1 MHHLCNRCRPT
12 GLIRLLHRFNIA
24 VRQISSD
31 LQGKHRNIEPSVY
44 LYSDTTDK
52 FVREYAIRHKP
63 LYNKLLLVFKMAEG
77 KESKKDDFIPLRKS
91 TKRKATGEEDNF
103 MTSYYNELENI
114 TQQSE
119 EQIDEIRWQ
128 NGIEIQG
135 ENCPKPVTSFKDLN
149 LPPELQQYLA
159 NHGYTSPTAIQ
170 MQALSCVMSGRDII
184 GLAET
189 GSGKT
194 LAYSLPLFMF
204 LKTRK
209 PCLPGEGPV
218 ALILTPTRELM
229 RQVSDHVSELLQC
242 ITLLDAFP
250 DNVAWNFNTDQV
262 NYSSMTNTVHIGTYL
277 PYTSLSTGTPRMPGY
292 HLVANNLESSFCSSP
307 RATPISIKY
316 HSVGICGG
324 VPISSQVQELK
335 SGVDVVIATPGRL
348 LDLCERGLLSL
359 DKVSYLVMDEADKML
374 GMGMEEQL
382 RKVVGLA
389 TGTIRA
395 RQTLLWTATMPESL
409 ERLARSAVLN
419 PITIQ
424 VGPVGLISPT
434 IQQHVTFLYHYE
446 KPAKLLQVLRSIPCP
461 PVIVFASSIHNVD
474 YVTELLKKEQFH
486 ASGLHSEKSQ
496 DYRFKLVSAF
506 RDGKVDV
513 LVATDVGSRGLD
525 FPEVAHIIN
534 YDLPDNIE
542 DYVHRCG
549 RTGRMGHFGVATSF
563 LTLDCKIAEK
573 LKEMLEVMDQVVPKE
588 LENTKQFGK
597 RIIRTEFGDRVVD
610 F

>member
-1 MHHLCNRCRPT
+1 MC
-12 GLIRLLHRFNIA
+12 LL
-24 VRQISSD
+24 
-31 LQGKHRNIEPSVY
+31 
-44 LYSDTTDK
+44 
-52 FVREYAIRHKP
+52 
-63 LYNKLLLVFKMAEG
+63 FKMEEG
-77 KESKKDDFIPLRKS
+77 RSEDRKKEEFVPLRK
-91 TKRKATGEEDNF
+91 KQNATEEEDNL
-103 MTSYYNELENI
+103 MTSYYHEQKNV
-114 TQQSE
+114 TQLSE
-119 EQIDEIRWQ
+119 EKIDEIRWQ
-128 NGIEIQG
+128 NGIEVQG
-135 ENCPKPVTSFKDLN
+135 ENCPKPVTSFQDLN

-159 NHGYTSPTAIQ
+159 DNDYERPTSIQ

-194 LAYSLPLFMF
+194 LAYSLPLCMF
-204 LKTRK
+204 LKRRE
-209 PCLPGEGPV
+209 PCLPGQGPV

-229 RQVSDHVSELLQC
+229 RQVSDHVSGLMNCLIIRASEMTFSQAC
-242 ITLLDAFP
+242 AN
-250 DNVAWNFNTDQV
+250 NVGFIQHGSTSTSQMSL
-262 NYSSMTNTVHIGTYL
+262 SSMANTTYL
-277 PYTSLSTGTPRMPGY
+277 PYNATQGMQSYQPQGTRMISSPYSLS
-292 HLVANNLESSFCSSP
+292 
-307 RATPISIKY
+307 RATTVVTKY
-316 HSVGICGG
+316 QSVGICGG
-324 VPISSQVQELK
+324 IPISQQVQQLK
-335 SGVDVVIATPGRL
+335 GGVDVVIATPGRL
-348 LDLCERGLLSL
+348 LDLCERGILSL

-424 VGPVGLISPT
+424 VGPAGLISPT
-434 IQQHVTFLYHYE
+434 IQQNVMFLYHYE
-446 KPAKLLQVLRSIPCP
+446 KPARLLQVLRSTPFP
-461 PVIVFASSIHNVD
+461 PVIVFTSSIQNVD
-474 YVTELLKKEQFH
+474 SVTELLKTEQFH

-496 DYRFKLVSAF
+496 DYRFKLVGAF
-506 RDGKVDV
+506 REGKVDV

-525 FPEVAHIIN
+525 FPEVAHVIN

-563 LTLDCKIAEK
+563 LTLDCKIAEE

-597 RIIRTEFGDRVVD
+597 KIIRTEFGDRVVD

>member
-1 MHHLCNRCRPT
+1 MQRYYGQIRARKRFSARVWGRALC
-12 GLIRLLHRFNIA
+12 F
-24 VRQISSD
+24 
-31 LQGKHRNIEPSVY
+31 
-44 LYSDTTDK
+44 
-52 FVREYAIRHKP
+52 
-63 LYNKLLLVFKMAEG
+63 VFKMAGTEAG
-77 KESKKDDFIPLRKS
+77 TCKDKVDFIPIRKS

-103 MTSYYNELENI
+103 MKSYYHELENI
-114 TQQSE
+114 TQLSE

-135 ENCPKPVTSFKDLN
+135 EGCPKPITSFKDLN
-149 LPPELQQYLA
+149 LPSELQQYLV
-159 NHGYTSPTAIQ
+159 NSGYISPTAIQ

-194 LAYSLPLFMF
+194 LAYSLPLSMF

-229 RQVSDHVSELLQC
+229 RQVSDHVSGLLNC
-242 ITLLDAFP
+242 LITGVSEKTYDVFCS
-250 DNVAWNFNTDQV
+250 NTQSI
-262 NYSSMTNTVHIGTYL
+262 NTGQLKYSNMTSTQRMATYL
-277 PYTSLSTGTPRMPGY
+277 PYNSLNMGIPTMPSFHPLANDLASSSYLFQGVAPTST
-292 HLVANNLESSFCSSP
+292 
-307 RATPISIKY
+307 KY
-316 HSVGICGG
+316 QSVGICGG
-324 VPISSQVQELK
+324 VPIASQVQELK
-335 SGVDVVIATPGRL
+335 TGVDVVIATPGRL

-359 DKVSYLVMDEADKML
+359 DKISYLVMDEADKML

-389 TGTIRA
+389 TVTIRA

-434 IQQHVTFLYHYE
+434 IQQNVTFMYHYE
-446 KPAKLLQVLRSIPCP
+446 KPAKLLQVLRSTPCP
-461 PVIVFASSIHNVD
+461 PVVIFASSIQNVD

-506 RDGKVDV
+506 REGKVDV

-525 FPEVAHIIN
+525 FPEVAHVIN

-542 DYVHRCG
+542 GYVHRCG

-563 LTLDCKIAEK
+563 LTLDCKIAEE

-597 RIIRTEFGDRVVD
+597 RIIKTEFGDRIVD

>member
-1 MHHLCNRCRPT
+1 MEGT
-12 GLIRLLHRFNIA
+12 EA
-24 VRQISSD
+24 
-31 LQGKHRNIEPSVY
+31 
-44 LYSDTTDK
+44 
-52 FVREYAIRHKP
+52 REK
-63 LYNKLLLVFKMAEG
+63 G
-77 KESKKDDFIPLRKS
+77 DFIPLRKS
-91 TKRKATGEEDNF
+91 TKRKATGEEDNL
-103 MTSYYNELENI
+103 MKSYYHELENI
-114 TQQSE
+114 TQLSE

-135 ENCPKPVTSFKDLN
+135 EDCPKPITSFKDLN
-149 LPPELQQYLA
+149 LPPELQQYLVDK
-159 NHGYTSPTAIQ
+159 GYISPTAIQ

-194 LAYSLPLFMF
+194 LAYSLPLCMF

-229 RQVSDHVSELLQC
+229 RQVSDHVNGLLNC
-242 ITLLDAFP
+242 IFTQTREKTSDVFCGNAQSIS
-250 DNVAWNFNTDQV
+250 TDQLK
-262 NYSSMTNTVHIGTYL
+262 YSNMTNTVHMATYL
-277 PYTSLSTGTPRMPGY
+277 PYSFLNTGTPRMPSF
-292 HLVANNLESSFCSSP
+292 HPLASDLVSSAYSSQGIV
-307 RATPISIKY
+307 PISTKY
-316 HSVGICGG
+316 RSVGICGG
-324 VPISSQVQELK
+324 IPISSQVQELK
-335 SGVDVVIATPGRL
+335 VGVDVIIATPGRL

-419 PITIQ
+419 PITIK

-434 IQQHVTFLYHYE
+434 IQQNVMFLYHYE
-446 KPAKLLQVLRSIPCP
+446 KPAKLLQVLRSTPCP
-461 PVIVFASSIHNVD
+461 PVIVFASSIQNVD

-506 RDGKVDV
+506 REGKVDV

-525 FPEVAHIIN
+525 FPEVAHVIN
-534 YDLPDNIE
+534 YDLPDSIE

-563 LTLDCKIAEK
+563 LTLDCKITEE

-597 RIIRTEFGDRVVD
+597 RIIRTEFGDRIVE

>member
-1 MHHLCNRCRPT
+1 MVL
-12 GLIRLLHRFNIA
+12 
-24 VRQISSD
+24 S
-31 LQGKHRNIEPSVY
+31 
-44 LYSDTTDK
+44 YS
-52 FVREYAIRHKP
+52 KP
-63 LYNKLLLVFKMAEG
+63 LLKCSRFGFKMAEQS
-77 KESKKDDFIPLRKS
+77 ERDTFVPLRK
-91 TKRKATGEEDNF
+91 TVKRKVASAEREDNL
-103 MTSYYNELENI
+103 MKSYYHEQASVSQL
-114 TQQSE
+114 SD

-135 ENCPKPVTSFKDLN
+135 ENCPRPITSFRDLN
-149 LPPELQQYLA
+149 LPPELRQYLA
-159 NHGYTSPTAIQ
+159 DNDYRRPTSIQ

-194 LAYSLPLFMF
+194 LAYTLPLCMF
-204 LKTRK
+204 LKTRH
-209 PCLPGEGPV
+209 PCLPEEGPL

-229 RQVSDHVSELLQC
+229 RQVSDHVSGLLNYMSTNPREMPLPLASTNNFG
-242 ITLLDAFP
+242 ITQNQDIQMTASNNL
-250 DNVAWNFNTDQV
+250 NTTYSSRD
-262 NYSSMTNTVHIGTYL
+262 NYSQGTHWMQSYQ
-277 PYTSLSTGTPRMPGY
+277 PQRYNVTFPEETS
-292 HLVANNLESSFCSSP
+292 VAV
-307 RATPISIKY
+307 RYQAT
-316 HSVGICGG
+316 GICGG
-324 VPISSQVQELK
+324 IPIHQQVKQLK
-335 SGVDVVIATPGRL
+335 SGVDIVIATPGRL
-348 LDLCERGLLSL
+348 LDLCERGVLNL
-359 DKVSYLVMDEADKML
+359 DSVSYLVIDEVDKML

-382 RKVVGLA
+382 RKIVGLA
-389 TGTIRA
+389 TGSERA

-424 VGPVGLISPT
+424 VGPAGLISPT
-434 IQQHVTFLYHYE
+434 IQQNVMFLYHCE
-446 KPAKLLQVLRSIPCP
+446 KPAKLLQVLRSTPFP
-461 PVIVFASSIHNVD
+461 PVIVFTSSIQNVD
-474 YVTELLKKEQFH
+474 YVAGLLKDEQFH

-525 FPEVAHIIN
+525 FPEVTHVVN
-534 YDLPDNIE
+534 YDLPDSIE

-549 RTGRMGHFGVATSF
+549 RTGRMGHFGIATSF
-563 LTLDCKIAEK
+563 LTLDCKIADE

-597 RIIRTEFGDRVVD
+597 KIIRTEFGDRVVE

>member
-1 MHHLCNRCRPT
+1 
-12 GLIRLLHRFNIA
+12 
-24 VRQISSD
+24 
-31 LQGKHRNIEPSVY
+31 
-44 LYSDTTDK
+44 
-52 FVREYAIRHKP
+52 
-63 LYNKLLLVFKMAEG
+63 MAG
-77 KESKKDDFIPLRKS
+77 KETAKKDEFIPLRKS
-91 TKRKATGEEDNF
+91 TKRKVTGEEDNL
-103 MTSYYNELENI
+103 MTSYYHELENI
-114 TQQSE
+114 TQLSE
-119 EQIDEIRWQ
+119 EKIDEIRWQ

-135 ENCPKPVTSFKDLN
+135 QNCPKPITSFKDLN

-159 NHGYTSPTAIQ
+159 DNGYISPTAIQ

-229 RQVSDHVSELLQC
+229 RQVSDHLSELLQLFI
-242 ITLLDAFP
+242 ITHTAEMASNPFP
-250 DNVAWNFNTDQV
+250 GNAQSISTNQV
-262 NYSSMTNTVHIGTYL
+262 NYTNMANTVHMGSFSSYNFL
-277 PYTSLSTGTPRMPGY
+277 DTGMPQMPGY
-292 HLVANNLESSFCSSP
+292 PVASNLMSSAYPSP
-307 RATPISIKY
+307 GMTPVSKKY
-316 HSVGICGG
+316 QSVGICGG

-335 SGVDVVIATPGRL
+335 NGVDVVIATPGRL

-374 GMGMEEQL
+374 GMRMEEQL
-382 RKVVGLA
+382 RKVVGLT

-395 RQTLLWTATMPESL
+395 RQTLLWTATMPDSL

-434 IQQHVTFLYHYE
+434 IQQNVTFLYHYE
-446 KPAKLLQVLRSIPCP
+446 KPAKLLQVLRSTPYP
-461 PVIVFASSIHNVD
+461 PVIVFTSSIQNVD

-506 RDGKVDV
+506 REGKVDV

-525 FPEVAHIIN
+525 FPEVAHVVN
-534 YDLPDNIE
+534 YDLPECIE

-563 LTLDCKIAEK
+563 LTLDCKIAEE

-597 RIIRTEFGDRVVD
+597 KIIRTEFGDRVVD

>member
-1 MHHLCNRCRPT
+1 M
-12 GLIRLLHRFNIA
+12 
-24 VRQISSD
+24 
-31 LQGKHRNIEPSVY
+31 
-44 LYSDTTDK
+44 
-52 FVREYAIRHKP
+52 
-63 LYNKLLLVFKMAEG
+63 EG
-77 KESKKDDFIPLRKS
+77 KEAVKKKDDFIPLRKS
-91 TKRKATGEEDNF
+91 AKRKATGEEDNL
-103 MTSYYNELENI
+103 MRSYYHELENI
-114 TQQSE
+114 TQLSE
-119 EQIDEIRWQ
+119 EQTDEIRWQ

-135 ENCPKPVTSFKDLN
+135 ENCPKPITSFKDLN

-159 NHGYTSPTAIQ
+159 DNGYIRPTAIQ

-229 RQVSDHVSELLQC
+229 RQVSDHVSELLHR
-242 ITLLDAFP
+242 ITAHTRERASEAFP
-250 DNVAWNFNTDQV
+250 GSANTNQV
-262 NYSSMTNTVHIGTYL
+262 NYSNIANTAHITYS
-277 PYTSLSTGTPRMPGY
+277 PYSFLNTGMPQMPGY
-292 HLVANNLESSFCSSP
+292 HPAANQFVSSKYS
-307 RATPISIKY
+307 TPEVSVKY
-316 HSVGICGG
+316 QSVPICGG

-335 SGVDVVIATPGRL
+335 TGVDVVIATLGRL

-389 TGTIRA
+389 TGTVRA

-434 IQQHVTFLYHYE
+434 IQQNVTFLYHYE
-446 KPAKLLQVLRSIPCP
+446 KPAKLLQVLRSTSYP
-461 PVIVFASSIHNVD
+461 PVIVFTSSIQNVD

-525 FPEVAHIIN
+525 FPEVAHVIN
-534 YDLPDNIE
+534 YDLPDSIE

-549 RTGRMGHFGVATSF
+549 RTGRMGHYGVATTF
-563 LTLDCKIAEK
+563 LTLDCKIAEE

-597 RIIRTEFGDRVVD
+597 RIVRTEFGDRVVD

>member
-1 MHHLCNRCRPT
+1 MEGT
-12 GLIRLLHRFNIA
+12 
-24 VRQISSD
+24 
-31 LQGKHRNIEPSVY
+31 E
-44 LYSDTTDK
+44 
-52 FVREYAIRHKP
+52 AIC
-63 LYNKLLLVFKMAEG
+63 
-77 KESKKDDFIPLRKS
+77 KKKGDFIPLRKS
-91 TKRKATGEEDNF
+91 TKQKATGEEDNF
-103 MTSYYNELENI
+103 MTSYYHELENI
-114 TQQSE
+114 AQLSE
-119 EQIDEIRWQ
+119 EQVDEIRWQ

-135 ENCPKPVTSFKDLN
+135 ESCPKPITSFKDLN
-149 LPPELQQYLA
+149 LPPELQQYLV
-159 NHGYTSPTAIQ
+159 NNGYISPTAIQ

-194 LAYSLPLFMF
+194 LAYSLPLCMF

-209 PCLPGEGPV
+209 PCLPGEGPM

-229 RQVSDHVSELLQC
+229 RQVSDHVSELLNCIMTGASEMTSDAFCSNAQSTC
-242 ITLLDAFP
+242 ITS
-250 DNVAWNFNTDQV
+250 DQL
-262 NYSSMTNTVHIGTYL
+262 NYSNMAGTNHMVTYL
-277 PYTSLSTGTPRMPGY
+277 PYNFLNTGMPTM
-292 HLVANNLESSFCSSP
+292 SSFHSLTNDLVSS
-307 RATPISIKY
+307 AYSFQGITPTSTKY
-316 HSVGICGG
+316 QSVGICGG

-335 SGVDVVIATPGRL
+335 AGVDVVIATPGRL

-389 TGTIRA
+389 TGTVRA

-434 IQQHVTFLYHYE
+434 IQQNVMFLYHCE
-446 KPAKLLQVLRSIPCP
+446 KPTKLLQVLRSTPCP
-461 PVIVFASSIHNVD
+461 PVIVFASSIQNVD

-486 ASGLHSEKSQ
+486 ASGLHSEKLQ

-506 RDGKVDV
+506 REGKVDV

-525 FPEVAHIIN
+525 FPEVTHVIN

-542 DYVHRCG
+542 GYVHRCG

-563 LTLDCKIAEK
+563 LTLDCKIAEE

-597 RIIRTEFGDRVVD
+597 RIIKTEFGDRIVD

>member
-1 MHHLCNRCRPT
+1 MERKVSRESIN
-12 GLIRLLHRFNIA
+12 
-24 VRQISSD
+24 
-31 LQGKHRNIEPSVY
+31 KEE
-44 LYSDTTDK
+44 
-52 FVREYAIRHKP
+52 FV
-63 LYNKLLLVFKMAEG
+63 
-77 KESKKDDFIPLRKS
+77 PLRKFV
-91 TKRKATGEEDNF
+91 KREANEEEGNL
-103 MTSYYNELENI
+103 MKSYYHEQENI
-114 TQQSE
+114 TQLPE

-135 ENCPKPVTSFKDLN
+135 ENCPKPITSFKDLN
-149 LPPELQQYLA
+149 LPPELHRYLVD
-159 NHGYTSPTAIQ
+159 NGYVSPTSIQ

-194 LAYSLPLFMF
+194 LAYSLPLCVF
-204 LKTRK
+204 LKTRD
-209 PCLPGEGPV
+209 PCSPGEGPV
-218 ALILTPTRELM
+218 TLILTPTRELM
-229 RQVSDHVSELLQC
+229 RQVSDHMAELLNC
-242 ITLLDAFP
+242 LLIKGRETAFP
-250 DNVAWNFNTDQV
+250 QAPSGNVGFIQNSSADQLNFYSDVVNTAH
-262 NYSSMTNTVHIGTYL
+262 MGAYL
-277 PYTSLSTGTPRMPGY
+277 PYNSPSTRIPVTYGHHPQA
-292 HLVANNLESSFCSSP
+292 ANMISSTSSFSRGAP
-307 RATPISIKY
+307 VNTKY
-316 HSVGICGG
+316 QSVGICGG
-324 VPISSQVQELK
+324 IPISRQVQELK
-335 SGVDVVIATPGRL
+335 NGVDVVIATPGRL
-348 LDLCERGLLSL
+348 RDLCERGLLSL

-382 RKVVGLA
+382 RKIVCLA
-389 TGTIRA
+389 TGTSRA

-434 IQQHVTFLYHYE
+434 IQQNVTFLYHYE
-446 KPAKLLQVLRSIPCP
+446 KPIKLLEVLRSTPFP
-461 PVIVFASSIHNVD
+461 PVIVFTSSIQNVD
-474 YVTELLKKEQFH
+474 YVTELLKNKQFH

-525 FPEVAHIIN
+525 FPEVAHVIN
-534 YDLPDNIE
+534 YDLPDSIE

-563 LTLDCKIAEK
+563 LTLDCKIAEE

-597 RIIRTEFGDRVVD
+597 KIYRTEFGDRVVD

>member
-1 MHHLCNRCRPT
+1 MCLGQESERP
-12 GLIRLLHRFNIA
+12 G
-24 VRQISSD
+24 
-31 LQGKHRNIEPSVY
+31 VY
-44 LYSDTTDK
+44 SALFS
-52 FVREYAIRHKP
+52 
-63 LYNKLLLVFKMAEG
+63 KMEG
-77 KESKKDDFIPLRKS
+77 TQATCKEKSDFIPLRKS
-91 TKRKATGEEDNF
+91 VKRKATGEEDNL
-103 MTSYYNELENI
+103 MKSYYRELENI
-114 TQQSE
+114 PQLSE

-135 ENCPKPVTSFKDLN
+135 EGCPKPITSFKDLN
-149 LPPELQQYLA
+149 LPPELQQYLV
-159 NHGYTSPTAIQ
+159 NNGYISPTAIQ

-194 LAYSLPLFMF
+194 LAYSLPLCMF

-229 RQVSDHVSELLQC
+229 RQVSDHVSGLLNC
-242 ITLLDAFP
+242 IIKGTYEKATGAFCI
-250 DNVAWNFNTDQV
+250 NAQNIGTDQL
-262 NYSSMTNTVHIGTYL
+262 NYSNMEGINYL
-277 PYTSLSTGTPRMPGY
+277 PYKFLNAGMPTMPSY
-292 HLVANNLESSFCSSP
+292 HPLTNASVSSAYSFQ
-307 RATPISIKY
+307 AITPISAKY
-316 HSVGICGG
+316 RSVGICGG

-335 SGVDVVIATPGRL
+335 AGIDVVIATPGRL

-434 IQQHVTFLYHYE
+434 IQQNVTFLYHYE
-446 KPAKLLQVLRSIPCP
+446 KPTKLLQVLRSTPCP
-461 PVIVFASSIHNVD
+461 PVIVFTSSIQNVD

-506 RDGKVDV
+506 REGKVDV

-525 FPEVAHIIN
+525 FPEVTHVIN
-534 YDLPDNIE
+534 YDLPDSIE
-542 DYVHRCG
+542 GYVHRCG

-563 LTLDCKIAEK
+563 LTLDCKIAEE

-597 RIIRTEFGDRVVD
+597 RIVKTEFGDRIVD

>member
-1 MHHLCNRCRPT
+1 MEGT
-12 GLIRLLHRFNIA
+12 EA
-24 VRQISSD
+24 
-31 LQGKHRNIEPSVY
+31 
-44 LYSDTTDK
+44 
-52 FVREYAIRHKP
+52 REK
-63 LYNKLLLVFKMAEG
+63 G
-77 KESKKDDFIPLRKS
+77 DFIPLRKS
-91 TKRKATGEEDNF
+91 TKRKATGEEDNL
-103 MTSYYNELENI
+103 MKSYYHELENI
-114 TQQSE
+114 TQLSE

-135 ENCPKPVTSFKDLN
+135 EDCPKPITSFKDLN
-149 LPPELQQYLA
+149 LPPELQQYLVDK
-159 NHGYTSPTAIQ
+159 GYISPTAIQ

-194 LAYSLPLFMF
+194 LAYSLPLCMF

-229 RQVSDHVSELLQC
+229 RQVSDHVNGLLNC
-242 ITLLDAFP
+242 IFTQTREKASDVFCGNAQSIS
-250 DNVAWNFNTDQV
+250 TDQLK
-262 NYSSMTNTVHIGTYL
+262 YSNMTNTVHMATYL
-277 PYTSLSTGTPRMPGY
+277 PYSFLNTGTPRMPSF
-292 HLVANNLESSFCSSP
+292 HPLASDLVSSAYSSQGIV
-307 RATPISIKY
+307 PISAKY
-316 HSVGICGG
+316 RSGGICGG
-324 VPISSQVQELK
+324 IPISSQVQELK
-335 SGVDVVIATPGRL
+335 VGVDVVIATPGRL

-419 PITIQ
+419 PITIK

-434 IQQHVTFLYHYE
+434 IQQNVMFLYHYE
-446 KPAKLLQVLRSIPCP
+446 KPAKLLQVLRSTPCP
-461 PVIVFASSIHNVD
+461 PVIVFASSIQNVD

-496 DYRFKLVSAF
+496 DYRFKLVSVF
-506 RDGKVDV
+506 REGKVDV

-525 FPEVAHIIN
+525 FPEVAHVIN
-534 YDLPDNIE
+534 YDLPDSIE

-563 LTLDCKIAEK
+563 LTLDCKIAEE

-597 RIIRTEFGDRVVD
+597 RIIRTEFGDRIVE

>member
-1 MHHLCNRCRPT
+1 M
-12 GLIRLLHRFNIA
+12 
-24 VRQISSD
+24 
-31 LQGKHRNIEPSVY
+31 K
-44 LYSDTTDK
+44 
-52 FVREYAIRHKP
+52 
-63 LYNKLLLVFKMAEG
+63 
-77 KESKKDDFIPLRKS
+77 
-91 TKRKATGEEDNF
+91 
-103 MTSYYNELENI
+103 SYYHELENI
-114 TQQSE
+114 TQLSE

-135 ENCPKPVTSFKDLN
+135 EGCPKPITSFKDLT
-149 LPPELQQYLA
+149 LPPELQQYLV
-159 NHGYTSPTAIQ
+159 NNGYISPTAIQ

-194 LAYSLPLFMF
+194 LAYSLPLCMF

-229 RQVSDHVSELLQC
+229 RQVSDHVSGLLNC
-242 ITLLDAFP
+242 IMTRALEKTSDAFCS
-250 DNVAWNFNTDQV
+250 NAQGISTDQLK
-262 NYSSMTNTVHIGTYL
+262 YSNMEGTNHMATYL
-277 PYTSLSTGTPRMPGY
+277 PYNLLNTGMSTMPSF
-292 HLVANNLESSFCSSP
+292 HPLANDLVSSAYSSQGI
-307 RATPISIKY
+307 APISTKY
-316 HSVGICGG
+316 QSVGICGG

-335 SGVDVVIATPGRL
+335 TGVDVVIATPGRL
-348 LDLCERGLLSL
+348 LDLCDRGLLSL

-434 IQQHVTFLYHYE
+434 IQQSVMFLYHYE
-446 KPAKLLQVLRSIPCP
+446 KPAKLLQVLRSTPCP
-461 PVIVFASSIHNVD
+461 PVIVFTSSIQNVD

-486 ASGLHSEKSQ
+486 TSGLHSEKSQ

-506 RDGKVDV
+506 REGQVDV

-525 FPEVAHIIN
+525 FPEVTHVIN
-534 YDLPDNIE
+534 YDLPDSIE
-542 DYVHRCG
+542 GYVHRCG

-563 LTLDCKIAEK
+563 LTLDCKIAEE
-573 LKEMLEVMDQVVPKE
+573 LKEMLVVMDQVVPKE
-588 LENTKQFGK
+588 LENAKQFGK
-597 RIIRTEFGDRVVD
+597 RIIKTEFGDRIVD

>member
-1 MHHLCNRCRPT
+1 
-12 GLIRLLHRFNIA
+12 
-24 VRQISSD
+24 
-31 LQGKHRNIEPSVY
+31 
-44 LYSDTTDK
+44 
-52 FVREYAIRHKP
+52 
-63 LYNKLLLVFKMAEG
+63 MAEG
-77 KESKKDDFIPLRKS
+77 RSGKDGRKEEFVPLRKS
-91 TKRKATGEEDNF
+91 VKRNATDEEDNL
-103 MTSYYNELENI
+103 MNSYYYEQENI
-114 TQQSE
+114 TQLSV
-119 EQIDEIRWQ
+119 EQVDEIRWQ
-128 NGIEIQG
+128 NGIEVQG

-149 LPPELQQYLA
+149 LPLELQQYLGD
-159 NHGYTSPTAIQ
+159 NGYERPTSIQ

-194 LAYSLPLFMF
+194 LAYSLPLCMF
-204 LKTRK
+204 LKTK
-209 PCLPGEGPV
+209 EPCLPGQGPV

-229 RQVSDHVSELLQC
+229 RQVSDHVSGLLNC
-242 ITLLDAFP
+242 LIIRA
-250 DNVAWNFNTDQV
+250 
-262 NYSSMTNTVHIGTYL
+262 SEMTF
-277 PYTSLSTGTPRMPGY
+277 SQAC
-292 HLVANNLESSFCSSP
+292 ANNVGFVQSGSTSQMNISNMANTTYFPYNVTQGMQSHYPQGTTMISSSYSFS
-307 RATPISIKY
+307 RATPVITRY
-316 HSVGICGG
+316 QSVGICGG
-324 VPISSQVQELK
+324 IPISQQVQQLK
-335 SGVDVVIATPGRL
+335 GGIDVVIATPGRL

-424 VGPVGLISPT
+424 VGPAGLISPT
-434 IQQHVTFLYHYE
+434 IQQNVMFLYHYE
-446 KPAKLLQVLRSIPCP
+446 KPARLLQVLRSTPFP
-461 PVIVFASSIHNVD
+461 PVIVFTSSIQNVGS
-474 YVTELLKKEQFH
+474 VTELLKREQFH
-486 ASGLHSEKSQ
+486 ASALHSEKSQ
-496 DYRFKLVSAF
+496 DYRFKLVGAF
-506 RDGKVDV
+506 REGKVDV

-525 FPEVAHIIN
+525 FPEVMHVIN
-534 YDLPDNIE
+534 YDLPDSIE

-563 LTLDCKIAEK
+563 LTLDCKIAEE

-597 RIIRTEFGDRVVD
+597 KIIRTEFGDRVVD

>member
-1 MHHLCNRCRPT
+1 
-12 GLIRLLHRFNIA
+12 
-24 VRQISSD
+24 
-31 LQGKHRNIEPSVY
+31 
-44 LYSDTTDK
+44 
-52 FVREYAIRHKP
+52 
-63 LYNKLLLVFKMAEG
+63 MAEG
-77 KESKKDDFIPLRKS
+77 RSGKDGRKEEFVPLRKS
-91 TKRKATGEEDNF
+91 VKRNATDKEDNL
-103 MTSYYNELENI
+103 MNSYYHEQENI
-114 TQQSE
+114 TQLSE
-119 EQIDEIRWQ
+119 EQVDEIRWQ
-128 NGIEIQG
+128 NGIEVQG

-149 LPPELQQYLA
+149 LPLELQQYLVD
-159 NHGYTSPTAIQ
+159 NGYERPTSIQ
-170 MQALSCVMSGRDII
+170 MQALSCVMNGRDII

-194 LAYSLPLFMF
+194 LAYSLPLCMF

-209 PCLPGEGPV
+209 PCLPGQGPV

-229 RQVSDHVSELLQC
+229 RQVSDHVLGLLNCLIIRASEMTFSQAC
-242 ITLLDAFP
+242 ANNVGFVQSDSTSQMNVSNMANATYFP
-250 DNVAWNFNTDQV
+250 YNVTQGMQS
-262 NYSSMTNTVHIGTYL
+262 YYPQGTRMISSSY
-277 PYTSLSTGTPRMPGY
+277 SLS
-292 HLVANNLESSFCSSP
+292 
-307 RATPISIKY
+307 RATPVITRY
-316 HSVGICGG
+316 QSVGICGG
-324 VPISSQVQELK
+324 IPISQQVQQLK
-335 SGVDVVIATPGRL
+335 GGVDVVIATPGRL

-374 GMGMEEQL
+374 SMGMEEQL

-424 VGPVGLISPT
+424 VGPAGLISPT
-434 IQQHVTFLYHYE
+434 IQQNVMFLYHYE
-446 KPAKLLQVLRSIPCP
+446 KPARLLQVLRSTPIP
-461 PVIVFASSIHNVD
+461 PVIVFTSSIQNVNS
-474 YVTELLKKEQFH
+474 VTDLLKREQFH

-496 DYRFKLVSAF
+496 DYRFKLVGAF
-506 RDGKVDV
+506 REGKVDV

-525 FPEVAHIIN
+525 FPEVTHVIN
-534 YDLPDNIE
+534 YDLPESIE

-563 LTLDCKIAEK
+563 LTLDCKIAEE

-597 RIIRTEFGDRVVD
+597 KIIRTEFGDRVMD

>member
-1 MHHLCNRCRPT
+1 MD
-12 GLIRLLHRFNIA
+12 
-24 VRQISSD
+24 VRRS
-31 LQGKHRNIEPSVY
+31 IE
-44 LYSDTTDK
+44 T
-52 FVREYAIRHKP
+52 
-63 LYNKLLLVFKMAEG
+63 
-77 KESKKDDFIPLRKS
+77 KKDEFVPLRKS
-91 TKRKATGEEDNF
+91 VKRSATEEEDNF
-103 MTSYYNELENI
+103 MPSYYHERENV
-114 TQQSE
+114 TQLSE
-119 EQIDEIRWQ
+119 EQIDELRWQ

-135 ENCPKPVTSFKDLN
+135 ENCPKPITSFNDLD
-149 LPPELQQYLA
+149 LPAELQHYLA
-159 NHGYTSPTAIQ
+159 LNGYERPTPIQ
-170 MQALSCVMSGRDII
+170 MQAMSCVMSGRDII

-194 LAYSLPLFMF
+194 LGYSLPLCMF
-204 LKTRK
+204 LKTRD
-209 PCLPGEGPV
+209 PCLPGEAPV

-229 RQVSDHVSELLQC
+229 RQVSDHVSSLLNCLTSKPREMAFPPAYVDVGFPHIGNTSQVNITNTANTTYLSYDLSSGGTQTLPGTHMITSTSSLSRLTPVPTKYQC
-242 ITLLDAFP
+242 I
-250 DNVAWNFNTDQV
+250 
-262 NYSSMTNTVHIGTYL
+262 
-277 PYTSLSTGTPRMPGY
+277 
-292 HLVANNLESSFCSSP
+292 
-307 RATPISIKY
+307 
-316 HSVGICGG
+316 GICGG
-324 VPISSQVQELK
+324 IPISQQVQQLK
-335 SGVDVVIATPGRL
+335 GGVDVVVATPGRL

-419 PITIQ
+419 PVTIQ
-424 VGPVGLISPT
+424 VGPAGLISPT
-434 IQQHVTFLYHYE
+434 IQQNVMFLYHHE
-446 KPAKLLQVLRSIPCP
+446 KPAKLLQVLRSTPFP
-461 PVIVFASSIHNVD
+461 PVIVFTSSIQNVD

-496 DYRFKLVSAF
+496 EYRFKLIGAF

-525 FPEVAHIIN
+525 FPEVTHVIN

-549 RTGRMGHFGVATSF
+549 RTGRMGHYGVATSL
-563 LTLDCKIAEK
+563 LTLDCKIAEE
-573 LKEMLEVMDQVVPKE
+573 LREMLEIMDQVVPKE
-588 LENTKQFGK
+588 LQNTKQFGK
-597 RIIRTEFGDRVVD
+597 KIIITEFGDRVVD

>member
-1 MHHLCNRCRPT
+1 M
-12 GLIRLLHRFNIA
+12 
-24 VRQISSD
+24 
-31 LQGKHRNIEPSVY
+31 K
-44 LYSDTTDK
+44 
-52 FVREYAIRHKP
+52 
-63 LYNKLLLVFKMAEG
+63 
-77 KESKKDDFIPLRKS
+77 
-91 TKRKATGEEDNF
+91 
-103 MTSYYNELENI
+103 SYYHELENI
-114 TQQSE
+114 TQLSE

-135 ENCPKPVTSFKDLN
+135 EGCPKPITSFKDLN
-149 LPPELQQYLA
+149 LPPELQQYLVD
-159 NHGYTSPTAIQ
+159 NGYISPTAIQ

-194 LAYSLPLFMF
+194 LAYSLPLCMF

-218 ALILTPTRELM
+218 VLILTPTRELM
-229 RQVSDHVSELLQC
+229 RQVSDHVSGLLNY
-242 ITLLDAFP
+242 IMIGASEKTSDAFCS
-250 DNVAWNFNTDQV
+250 NAQSCSTDHLKYL
-262 NYSSMTNTVHIGTYL
+262 NMAGTNHMATYL
-277 PYTSLSTGTPRMPGY
+277 PYNFLNRGIQNMMPSFLPLANDLASSAYSFQGVSPTST
-292 HLVANNLESSFCSSP
+292 
-307 RATPISIKY
+307 KY
-316 HSVGICGG
+316 QSLGICGG
-324 VPISSQVQELK
+324 VPVSSQVQK
-335 SGVDVVIATPGRL
+335 MKAGVDVAIATPGRL
-348 LDLCERGLLSL
+348 LDLCERGLISL

-434 IQQHVTFLYHYE
+434 IQQNVTFLYHYE
-446 KPAKLLQVLRSIPCP
+446 KPAKLLQVLQSTPCP
-461 PVIVFASSIHNVD
+461 PVIVFTSSIQNVD

-486 ASGLHSEKSQ
+486 ASGLHSDKSQ

-506 RDGKVDV
+506 REGKVDV

-525 FPEVAHIIN
+525 FPEVTHVIN
-534 YDLPDNIE
+534 YDLPDSIE
-542 DYVHRCG
+542 GYVHRCG

-563 LTLDCKIAEK
+563 LTLDCKIAEE

-610 F
+610 Y

>member
-1 MHHLCNRCRPT
+1 MERKD
-12 GLIRLLHRFNIA
+12 
-24 VRQISSD
+24 SSESRKD
-31 LQGKHRNIEPSVY
+31 E
-44 LYSDTTDK
+44 
-52 FVREYAIRHKP
+52 FV
-63 LYNKLLLVFKMAEG
+63 
-77 KESKKDDFIPLRKS
+77 PLRKS
-91 TKRKATGEEDNF
+91 SKRKANEDEDNL
-103 MTSYYNELENI
+103 MKSYYHEQKCI
-114 TQQSE
+114 TQLSD

-128 NGIEIQG
+128 NGIEIKG
-135 ENCPKPVTSFKDLN
+135 ENCPKPITSFKDLN
-149 LPPELQQYLA
+149 LPLELQGYLA
-159 NHGYTSPTAIQ
+159 ENGYVSPTAIQ

-194 LAYSLPLFMF
+194 LAYSLPLCMF
-204 LKTRK
+204 LKTRE

-229 RQVSDHVSELLQC
+229 QQVSDHVTGLLNC
-242 ITLLDAFP
+242 LIIGAREITFP
-250 DNVAWNFNTDQV
+250 QASSGNGGFSQSRNTDQM
-262 NYSSMTNTVHIGTYL
+262 NYSNTANTVHMSMYSPFSVI
-277 PYTSLSTGTPRMPGY
+277 STGVTGMHGY
-292 HLVANNLESSFCSSP
+292 HPLAADVTSSTYFSSRVNP
-307 RATPISIKY
+307 VWTNYRSI
-316 HSVGICGG
+316 GICGG
-324 VPISSQVQELK
+324 VPISHQVQELK
-335 SGVDVVIATPGRL
+335 SGIDVIIATPGRL
-348 LDLCERGLLSL
+348 LDLCKRGLVSL
-359 DKVSYLVMDEADKML
+359 DKVSYLVMDEVDKML

-419 PITIQ
+419 PITVQ
-424 VGPVGLISPT
+424 VGPAGLISPT
-434 IQQHVTFLYHYE
+434 IQQNVIFLYHYE
-446 KPAKLLQVLRSIPCP
+446 KPTKLLEILRSTPFP
-461 PVIVFASSIHNVD
+461 PVIVFTSSIQNVD

-496 DYRFKLVSAF
+496 DYRFKLVGAF

-525 FPEVAHIIN
+525 FPEVAHVIN
-534 YDLPDNIE
+534 YDLPDSIE

-549 RTGRMGHFGVATSF
+549 RTGRMGHFGLATSF
-563 LTLDCKIAEK
+563 LTLDCKIADQ

-597 RIIRTEFGDRVVD
+597 KIIRTEFGDRVVD

>member
-1 MHHLCNRCRPT
+1 ME
-12 GLIRLLHRFNIA
+12 G
-24 VRQISSD
+24 
-31 LQGKHRNIEPSVY
+31 
-44 LYSDTTDK
+44 
-52 FVREYAIRHKP
+52 REATFEEKS
-63 LYNKLLLVFKMAEG
+63 A
-77 KESKKDDFIPLRKS
+77 FIPLRKS
-91 TKRKATGEEDNF
+91 TKRNSTGEEDNL
-103 MTSYYNELENI
+103 MKSYYHELENI
-114 TQQSE
+114 TELSE
-119 EQIDEIRWQ
+119 EHIDEIRWQ

-135 ENCPKPVTSFKDLN
+135 EGCPKPITSFKDLN
-149 LPPELQQYLA
+149 LLPELQQYLVS
-159 NHGYTSPTAIQ
+159 NGYISPTAIQ

-194 LAYSLPLFMF
+194 LAYSLPLCMF

-209 PCLPGEGPV
+209 PCLPGDGPM

-229 RQVSDHVSELLQC
+229 RQVSDHVSGLLNS
-242 ITLLDAFP
+242 IMPGALEKTSDAFCS
-250 DNVAWNFNTDQV
+250 NAQSSTTDQLKYSNIEGTNHMATYIPYNFLNMGMPTMPSFHSLANDLV
-262 NYSSMTNTVHIGTYL
+262 YSAYSSQGLVPITGSRKYQ
-277 PYTSLSTGTPRMPGY
+277 SL
-292 HLVANNLESSFCSSP
+292 
-307 RATPISIKY
+307 
-316 HSVGICGG
+316 GICGG

-335 SGVDVVIATPGRL
+335 TGVDVVIATPGRL
-348 LDLCERGLLSL
+348 LDLCDRGLLSL

-434 IQQHVTFLYHYE
+434 IQQNVTFLYHYE
-446 KPAKLLQVLRSIPCP
+446 KPAKLLQVLRSTPCP
-461 PVIVFASSIHNVD
+461 PVIVFTSSIQNVD

-506 RDGKVDV
+506 RERKVDV

-525 FPEVAHIIN
+525 FPEVTHVIN
-534 YDLPDNIE
+534 YDLPDSIE
-542 DYVHRCG
+542 GYVHRCG
-549 RTGRMGHFGVATSF
+549 RTGRMGHYGIATSF
-563 LTLDCKIAEK
+563 LTLDCKIAEE

-597 RIIRTEFGDRVVD
+597 RIIKTEFGDRIVD

>member
-1 MHHLCNRCRPT
+1 M
-12 GLIRLLHRFNIA
+12 
-24 VRQISSD
+24 
-31 LQGKHRNIEPSVY
+31 
-44 LYSDTTDK
+44 
-52 FVREYAIRHKP
+52 
-63 LYNKLLLVFKMAEG
+63 EG
-77 KESKKDDFIPLRKS
+77 KGTAKKDEFIPLRKS
-91 TKRKATGEEDNF
+91 TKRKVTGEEDNL
-103 MTSYYNELENI
+103 MTSYYHELENI
-114 TQQSE
+114 TQLSE
-119 EQIDEIRWQ
+119 EKIDEIRWQ

-135 ENCPKPVTSFKDLN
+135 QNCPKPITSFKDLN

-159 NHGYTSPTAIQ
+159 DNGYISPTAIQ

-204 LKTRK
+204 LKARK
-209 PCLPGEGPV
+209 PCFPGEGPV

-229 RQVSDHVSELLQC
+229 RQVSDHLSELLQFI
-242 ITLLDAFP
+242 ITHTAEMASNPFP
-250 DNVAWNFNTDQV
+250 GNAQSISTNQV
-262 NYSSMTNTVHIGTYL
+262 NYTNMANPVHMGSFS
-277 PYTSLSTGTPRMPGY
+277 PYNFLDTGMPQMPGY
-292 HLVANNLESSFCSSP
+292 PVASNLMSSAYSSP
-307 RATPISIKY
+307 GMTPVSKKY
-316 HSVGICGG
+316 QSVGICGG
-324 VPISSQVQELK
+324 VPISSQLQELK
-335 SGVDVVIATPGRL
+335 NGVDVVIATPGRL

-395 RQTLLWTATMPESL
+395 RQTLLWTATMPDSL

-434 IQQHVTFLYHYE
+434 IQQNVTFLYHYE
-446 KPAKLLQVLRSIPCP
+446 KPAKLLQVLRSTPYP
-461 PVIVFASSIHNVD
+461 PVIVFTSSIQNVD

-506 RDGKVDV
+506 REGKVDV

-525 FPEVAHIIN
+525 FPEVAHVVN
-534 YDLPDNIE
+534 YDLPECIE

-563 LTLDCKIAEK
+563 LTLDCKIAEE

-597 RIIRTEFGDRVVD
+597 KIIRTEFGDRVVD

>member
-1 MHHLCNRCRPT
+1 MERKL
-12 GLIRLLHRFNIA
+12 F
-24 VRQISSD
+24 SD
-31 LQGKHRNIEPSVY
+31 EP
-44 LYSDTTDK
+44 
-52 FVREYAIRHKP
+52 
-63 LYNKLLLVFKMAEG
+63 
-77 KESKKDDFIPLRKS
+77 KKDEFVPLRKS
-91 TKRKATGEEDNF
+91 VKRKATDEEDNL
-103 MTSYYNELENI
+103 MKSYYHEQENI
-114 TQQSE
+114 SQLSE

-135 ENCPKPVTSFKDLN
+135 ENCPKPITSFKDLN
-149 LPPELQQYLA
+149 LPPKLQGYLA
-159 NHGYTSPTAIQ
+159 DNGYVRPTSIQ

-194 LAYSLPLFMF
+194 LAYSLPLCMF
-204 LKTRK
+204 LKSRE

-229 RQVSDHVSELLQC
+229 RQVSDHIAELLNCLIRARAMTFPQSC
-242 ITLLDAFP
+242 FGSIGLIQNSNTHMVNSADMGTSLPYVFNAGTQGAHAFLP
-250 DNVAWNFNTDQV
+250 PGADMLSSP
-262 NYSSMTNTVHIGTYL
+262 YSSSTV
-277 PYTSLSTGTPRMPGY
+277 TPG
-292 HLVANNLESSFCSSP
+292 H
-307 RATPISIKY
+307 TKY
-316 HSVGICGG
+316 QSVGICGG
-324 VPISSQVQELK
+324 IPISHQVQELRR
-335 SGVDVVIATPGRL
+335 GVDVVIATPGRL

-395 RQTLLWTATMPESL
+395 RQTLLWTATMPDSL

-424 VGPVGLISPT
+424 VGPAGLISPT
-434 IQQHVTFLYHYE
+434 IQQNVIFMHHYE
-446 KPAKLLQVLRSIPCP
+446 KPAKLLQVLRSTPFP
-461 PVIVFASSIHNVD
+461 PVIVFTSSIQNVD

-486 ASGLHSEKSQ
+486 TSGLHSEKSQ
-496 DYRFKLVSAF
+496 DYRFKLVGAF

-525 FPEVAHIIN
+525 FPEVTHVIN
-534 YDLPDNIE
+534 YDIPDSIE
-542 DYVHRCG
+542 NYVHRCG

-563 LTLDCKIAEK
+563 LTLDCKIAEE

-597 RIIRTEFGDRVVD
+597 KIIRTEFGDRVVD